1 MARNAMHLARQET
14 LLPWPARK
22 IDRSGSLDRGR
33 KWRSIGMSGYQRVNS
48 KD

>member
-22 IDRSGSLDRGR
+22 IDRSGSLVLRPEMEIDR
-33 KWRSIGMSGYQRVNS
+33 NE
-48 KD
+48 